1 MKMKIVWYAP
11 EVGNA
16 SSGLRNHNKIF
27 IEYLHNHPEV
37 QELIV
42 VKAPLPDHRIMPPV
56 LEEIQGIRYYTPRI
70 SMAYHDAFKSI
81 LQADLKFTERLKV
94 NFLKL
99 ALKFKGIRRLESDQI
114 KKWGSIEFGLL
125 GMAIVQLPYPNPLL
139 EQIGRCIAKL
149 HPDIIQSH
157 TEFFSI
163 AGSLARNAAKAHI
176 SYQVLVEEEKE
187 SLPPRSITAAF
198 WERSANALQWLI
210 ENQSVD
216 KYIAASEFVNKRLQ
230 ERGVNSNQIEVIHSP
245 VVLKHLSPISKSKAR
260 SNLNLPQNKRIILSV
275 GRPLDRKRFIDIIKI
290 MKHLPDDV
298 IFYLKRSLSSSDDII
313 PSEINHLYKEI
324 RKNKLEN
331 RVIIN
336 SDVIPYEDMYQ
347 IYSAADIA
355 VFPFLYEPFGM
366 CAAEAMALGLPLIVY
381 NSGYLPKFVNGNG
394 FVVEPQDLES
404 LQDKIQLLLNDPA
417 MAVEMG
423 AKGPELVKQYDIQVL
438 GEKLLNIYREFL

>member
-42 VKAPLPDHRIMPPV
+42 VKAPLPDHGIMPPF

-70 SMAYHDAFKSI
+70 SMEYHDTFKSI
-81 LQADLKFTERLKV
+81 LQADLKFIERLKV
-94 NFLKL
+94 KFFKL
-99 ALKFKGIRRLESDQI
+99 ALRFKGIRRLESDKI
-114 KKWGSIEFGLL
+114 KKWGIIEFGLL
-125 GMAIVQLPYPNPLL
+125 GMAIVQLPYPNPFL

-163 AGSLARNAAKAHI
+163 AGSLARDAAKAHV

-187 SLPPRSITAAF
+187 SLQPRTIAAALL
-198 WERSANALQWLI
+198 ERSENALQWLI
-210 ENQSVD
+210 ESQSVD

-230 ERGVNSNQIEVIHSP
+230 ERGVNSSQIETIHSP
-245 VVLKHLSPISKSKAR
+245 IVLKHLSPISKSKAR

-275 GRPLDRKRFIDIIKI
+275 GRLLDRKRFIDIIKI
-290 MKHLPDDV
+290 MKHLPEDV
-298 IFYLKRSLSSSDDII
+298 IFYLKRSVSATDDIL
-313 PSEINHLYKEI
+313 PSAVDQLQKEI

-336 SDVIPYEDMYQ
+336 SDVIPYEHMYQ

-366 CAAEAMALGLPLIVY
+366 CAAEAMAIGLPLIVY
-381 NSGYLPKFVNGNG
+381 NSGYLPKFINGNG
-394 FVVEPQDLES
+394 FVVDPQDLGA
-404 LQDKIQLLLNDPA
+404 LQEKIRFLLNDPA
-417 MAVEMG
+417 TAAEMG